1 MKIELLYPEL
11 STLYG
16 DIANIKLLSE
26 CSENCE
32 IIETNIG
39 STPRFIQSND
49 VNLVYRGTMT
59 EKAQLIMLSE
69 LFKYKK
75 EIINS
80 IEAGQHMLFTGNSL
94 ELLGSRIIDS
104 EGETIECLDIFHHNA
119 TRNLLKRYNSLYV
132 GEFNDIKIVGY
143 KSQFT
148 KSYYDYKYEP
158 LFNTVRGMAF
168 NDETS
173 AEGIRY
179 KNFMS
184 TYLIGPLLIL
194 NPDFTIWLANEIG
207 IKNPEFPNEKAARE
221 AYEFRLNEYL
231 NPNTGF
237 SY

>member
-1 MKIELLYPEL
+1 MIIELLYPEL

-16 DIANIKLLSE
+16 DIANIKILSE

-59 EKAQLIMLSE
+59 EKAQVIMLGE

-104 EGETIECLDIFHHNA
+104 EGETIECLDIFHHHA
-119 TRNLLKRYNSLYV
+119 SRDLLKRYNSLYV
-132 GEFNDIKIVGY
+132 GEFNDTKIVGY

-158 LFNTVRGMAF
+158 LFNTIRGMAF
-168 NDETS
+168 NDETI
-173 AEGIRY
+173 AEGIKY

-207 IKNPEFPNEKAARE
+207 IKNPKFPNEKAARE

>member
-16 DIANIKLLSE
+16 DIANIKILSE

-59 EKAQLIMLSE
+59 EKAQVIMLCE

-104 EGETIECLDIFHHNA
+104 ECETIECLDIFHHHA
-119 TRNLLKRYNSLYV
+119 RRDLLKRYNSLYV
-132 GEFNDIKIVGY
+132 GEFNDTKIVGY

-207 IKNPEFPNEKAARE
+207 IKNPEFPNEKVARE
-221 AYEFRLNEYL
+221 AYDFRLNEYL

>member
-16 DIANIKLLSE
+16 DIANIKILSE

-32 IIETNIG
+32 IIETNVG

-59 EKAQLIMLSE
+59 EKAQVIMLGE

-104 EGETIECLDIFHHNA
+104 EGETIECLNIFHHHA
-119 TRNLLKRYNSLYV
+119 RRDLLKRYNSLYV
-132 GEFNDIKIVGY
+132 GEFNDTKIVGY

-148 KSYYDYKYEP
+148 KSYYDYIYEP
-158 LFNTVRGMAF
+158 LFNTIRGMAF
-168 NDETS
+168 NDETR

-207 IKNPEFPNEKAARE
+207 IKNPEFPNEKVARE

>member
-16 DIANIKLLSE
+16 DIANIKILSE

-32 IIETNIG
+32 IIDTNIG

-59 EKAQLIMLSE
+59 EKAQVIMLCE

-104 EGETIECLDIFHHNA
+104 EGETIECLDIFHHHA
-119 TRNLLKRYNSLYV
+119 RRDLLKRYNSLYV
-132 GEFNDIKIVGY
+132 GEFNDTKIVGY

-207 IKNPEFPNEKAARE
+207 IKNPEFPNEKVARE

-231 NPNTGF
+231 DPSTGF